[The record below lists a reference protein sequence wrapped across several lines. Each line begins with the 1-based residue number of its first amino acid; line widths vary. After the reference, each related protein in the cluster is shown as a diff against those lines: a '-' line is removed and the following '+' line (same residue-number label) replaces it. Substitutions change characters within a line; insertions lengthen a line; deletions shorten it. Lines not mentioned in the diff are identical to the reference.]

1 MKDRTALVTGASSGI
16 GAVYAD
22 RLARRG
28 HNLVL
33 VARDGAKLEALA
45 GRLRSKTSVAAE
57 VLVADLTNASDRGRV
72 ETRLREDQRIGILIN
87 NAGTTVP
94 GGFSDPDLDAGQ
106 AHPPQRHRR
115 CDSPPRWPAAGG
127 EGEGAIVNVASVLA
141 LAPEVFPGI
150 YPATKAFVLTLSQSL
165 QGELGPR
172 GVYVQAVLPGATRTE
187 IWTHAG
193 RDVNTIP
200 GVMEVD
206 ELVDAALVG
215 FDRREPVTIPSPS
228 RRCLTPRNGTP
239 SPVRGWRC
247 CRISASPTPR
257 HAIARLEAEG
267 EQARITRRLAKT
279 FSCHRAAR
287 WSRDLQRAVSQ
298 VGEKRSHGRG
308 AC

>member
-1 MKDRTALVTGASSGI
+1 MANRTALVTGASSGI

-22 RLARRG
+22 RLAGRG
-28 HNLVL
+28 HDLVL
-33 VARDGAKLEALA
+33 VARDQAKLEALA
-45 GRLRSKTSVAAE
+45 GRLKRETGVTAE
-57 VLVADLTNASDRGRV
+57 VLAADLTDEADRGKV
-72 ETRLREDQRIGILIN
+72 EARLKEDRRIGILIN

-94 GGFSDPDLDAGQ
+94 GGFSDPDLDSLDKLIRLNVTAVTRL
-106 AHPPQRHRR
+106 AAAVA
-115 CDSPPRWPAAGG
+115 PRLAA

-215 FDRREPVTIPSPS
+215 FDRREPVTIPPLPDAAQWDAFSS
-228 RRCLTPRNGTP
+228 
-239 SPVRGWRC
+239 
-247 CRISASPTPR
+247 
-257 HAIARLEAEG
+257 ARLAMLPNFR
-267 EQARITRRLAKT
+267 QSHAAARY
-279 FSCHRAAR
+279 RAA
-287 WSRDLQRAVSQ
+287 
-298 VGEKRSHGRG
+298 
-308 AC
+308 